1 MTVRINTNSAALNT
15 HRNVV
20 NNSRVQ
26 AKNLEKLSSGLKINI
41 STTNYG
47 IDFLSSFNI
56 ENIFATQFHPEKSQK
71 NGLMLLKNF
80 LNLN

>member
-1 MTVRINTNSAALNT
+1 MQT
-15 HRNVV
+15 
-20 NNSRVQ
+20 
-26 AKNLEKLSSGLKINI
+26 KGLKKYF
-41 STTNYG
+41 TTNYG

-80 LNLN
+80 